1 MPYSAI
7 AVANYFLDLAKS
19 AGQEITPMK
28 MQKLV
33 YFAHGWHL
41 AIFGTPLIQE
51 EVMAWRYGPVISP
64 LYHGFKK
71 YGKSA
76 ITDHAVDIVFD
87 KDENGDIDIMSG
99 RFITPR
105 PENMG
110 PEVKDLLKAVLES
123 YGKLSAIQL
132 SELTH
137 APDSPWSRV
146 WGGVSS
152 RNTPIPNEEIK
163 KYFSRLNAST
173 KGGENRVAEASA

>member
-7 AVANYFLDLAKS
+7 AVANHFLDLAKS

-41 AIFGTPLIQE
+41 AIFDAPLIKE
-51 EVMAWRYGPVISP
+51 NVMAWKYGPVISS

-76 ITDHAVDIVFD
+76 ITDPAVDIVFN

-105 PENMG
+105 PDNMDS
-110 PEVKDLLKAVLES
+110 EVEDLLKAVLES
-123 YGKLSAIQL
+123 YGRLSAIRL

-137 APDSPWSRV
+137 AHDSPWSRV
-146 WGGVSS
+146 WKGFSS
-152 RNTPIPNEEIK
+152 RDVPIPNEEIK
-163 KYFSRLNAST
+163 KYFSQLKSSAKSS
-173 KGGENRVAEASA
+173 ENSVAEASA